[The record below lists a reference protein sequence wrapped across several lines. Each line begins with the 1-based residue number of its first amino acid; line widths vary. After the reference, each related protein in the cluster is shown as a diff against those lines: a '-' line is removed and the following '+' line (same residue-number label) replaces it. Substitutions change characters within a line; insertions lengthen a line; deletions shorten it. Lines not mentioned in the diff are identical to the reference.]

1 MVCMLLLIIHSI
13 MLHFVRVNCCI
24 IKMWLQKSGQLAIAT
39 ANTAVLSKCA
49 WLQKSRQ
56 LATAN
61 IMANAYSHLCTHVH
75 IYIRVCVCLYVTEG
89 IHVAIGFCL
98 DIIFSII

>member
-24 IKMWLQKSGQLAIAT
+24 IKMWLQKSGQLA
-39 ANTAVLSKCA
+39 
-49 WLQKSRQ
+49 
-56 LATAN
+56 TAN

-75 IYIRVCVCLYVTEG
+75 IYTCVCVCLYVTEG
-89 IHVAIGFCL
+89 IHVQLL
-98 DIIFSII
+98 DFVLTFSII